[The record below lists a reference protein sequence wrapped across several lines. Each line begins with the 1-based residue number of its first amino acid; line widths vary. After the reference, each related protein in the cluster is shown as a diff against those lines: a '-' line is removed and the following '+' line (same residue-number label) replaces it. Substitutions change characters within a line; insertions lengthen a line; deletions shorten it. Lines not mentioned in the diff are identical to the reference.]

1 MKSELF
7 LLTVQGL
14 YDDAVDAVDDRF
26 APLVREAAVADPQW
40 TAAFLKWLRAEPG
53 LRPAALAG
61 ALEAARAM
69 LAAGRP
75 GSRRLVE
82 SVLLRADDPGEA
94 LSYWV
99 GRYGRAIPKP
109 VKRGVADAVARLYTE
124 PAMLRHDTA
133 TKGFRFADVID
144 LVHPAPAAPWQ
155 GDLFK
160 VALERRHHRDD
171 LSLDSLPMVSAN
183 ALLREAAADPAA
195 LFEMLR
201 DPARL
206 EAAGMTWQGVLSLA
220 GSNVDKRL
228 LWRAVVPMMGYLAL
242 LANLRRFDEADI
254 HDDVAAAVSARLADP
269 ARVARSRQLP
279 LRFVAVHERAPSLRW
294 GPALE
299 RALQASLANLPAT
312 TGRTLV
318 LVDTSA
324 SMTASTIGSMAGS
337 VGWVPGSLT
346 PAKTAAVFSV
356 ALAAGTGARLHG
368 FAGRHFHHEVP
379 RGASILKEANRFLA
393 RTGEAGHATDVAE
406 ALRGTYSGQD
416 RVIVISDTRHE
427 DADFSLVPKEV
438 PLFAINLGE
447 SGPSRLVMR
456 AHNRYELGDLS
467 DATFRLIPLLEAARD
482 CAWPWEKEAGEREA
496 REKELREGEP

>member
-7 LLTVQGL
+7 LLTVKSLEYESGAQL
-14 YDDAVDAVDDRF
+14 DDRF
-26 APLVREAAVADPQW
+26 APLVHEVAVADPVW
-40 TAAFLKWLRAEPG
+40 TAAYLRWMRAEPG

-61 ALEAARAM
+61 ALEAAKAM
-69 LAAGRP
+69 LAAGLP

-82 SVLLRADDPGEA
+82 SVLLHADDPGEA

-99 GRYGRAIPKP
+99 GRHGRAIPKP

-124 PAMLRHDTA
+124 PAMLRYDTA

-160 VALERRHHRDD
+160 VALERRHRRDD
-171 LSLDSLPMVSAN
+171 LSLGSLPMVTAN
-183 ALLREAAADPAA
+183 ARLRAAATDPVV
-195 LFEMLR
+195 LL
-201 DPARL
+201 DQARL

-220 GSNVDKRL
+220 GSNVDKRS

-254 HDDVAAAVSARLADP
+254 HEDVAATVSARLADP

-279 LRFVAVHERAPSLRW
+279 LRFVSAHEEAPSLRW

-312 TGRTLV
+312 PGRTLV

-324 SMTASTIGSMAGS
+324 SMTQPS
-337 VGWVPGSLT
+337 VRSALT
-346 PAKTAAVFSV
+346 PAKTAAVFAV
-356 ALAAGTGARLHG
+356 ALAAGTGAELHG
-368 FAGRHFHHEVP
+368 FAGRHFRHDVP

-393 RTGEAGHATDVAE
+393 RTGEAGHTTDVAE
-406 ALRGTYSGQD
+406 TLRGTYSGQD
-416 RVIVISDTRHE
+416 RVIVVSDTHL
-427 DADFSLVPKEV
+427 DDFSLVPEEV
-438 PLFAINLGE
+438 PVFAIDLGA
-447 SGPSRLVMR
+447 SGPDRVVVR
-456 AHNRYELGDLS
+456 ARNRYELGSLS
-467 DATFRLIPLLEAARD
+467 DVTFRLIPLLEAARD
-482 CAWPWEKEAGEREA
+482 DAWPWERRGPAPTPPRSECSVAGFQ
-496 REKELREGEP
+496 PTQQ